1 MEYVVEML
9 AANAADIDREHKLAE
24 AGKLLLVALEAATVA
39 PLSKED
45 YSRIKAAWEMTL
57 LR

>member
-1 MEYVVEML
+1 MEYVYETL
-9 AANAADIDREHKLAE
+9 EANASDIDRNHKLEE
-24 AGKLLLVALEAATVA
+24 AGKLLLLAIEAATVA

-45 YSRIKAAWEMTL
+45 YSRIKRAWEKNL